1 MAKEKEIEL
10 MKQNL
15 KVRFVS
21 TAHIMWGR
29 DIPELTSHE
38 IYETIAATV
47 KQYIAEN
54 WIKTN
59 RAYME
64 RLRDHWLTSHDWA
77 ATVARLNG
85 FPHVRVE
92 VEPGFR
98 LHALHL
104 RSSRADAK
112 PLLIAHGWPGSIIE
126 FETIYRRLAEPG
138 FRIVDQEYDDL
149 STAAAGH

>member
-1 MAKEKEIEL
+1 

-64 RLRDHWLTSHDWA
+64 HEEKQVYYFS
-77 ATVARLNG
+77 
-85 FPHVRVE
+85 
-92 VEPGFR
+92 
-98 LHALHL
+98 
-104 RSSRADAK
+104 
-112 PLLIAHGWPGSIIE
+112 IE
-126 FETIYRRLAEPG
+126 FLPCLFLCSA
-138 FRIVDQEYDDL
+138 L
-149 STAAAGH
+149 C